1 MECNIQLIWKVNYAS
16 QIFRKKLVFHQK
28 FDSWE
33 ATLRHTHFE
42 ISKSIIRKPSWHRLP
57 KNHYQLLSFNISQAH
72 LDKSLTSPQLF
83 DNNENDIIS
92 KTGFGLLDQSIYW
105 WQFTCS
111 NKTPPISK
119 ISRVYLKYNCGCN
132 VKSDYGFNTVAIF
145 YVQYSLLWVK

>member
-1 MECNIQLIWKVNYAS
+1 MECNIQLIWKVNAS
-16 QIFRKKLVFHQK
+16 QLDLQKKINVPSKIWQLG
-28 FDSWE
+28 S
-33 ATLRHTHFE
+33 HTHFE